1 MGRVQSWDNAWDF
14 NAMSVYNTISSLA
27 ESPLQQGLLYAGTDD
42 GIIQVSEDDG
52 GSWTRTEVGSIDGI
66 PSTAFVNNLY
76 ADLFDADVVYAALD
90 NHKFGDFSPYL
101 IKSSDRGKTWESIV
115 GNLPDRTLIWR
126 VVQDHVNPQL
136 LFAATEFGI
145 YFTTSGGEEWTK
157 VNSDATISFRD
168 ITIQRR
174 ENDVVAASFGRSFF
188 ILDDY
193 TPLRELTPELLA
205 QEAHLFPARRAYLY
219 VPRDVAGGAQGATYY
234 AAPNPEHGATFT
246 YYLKSGAA
254 TLKQERR
261 KAEEEAGDGDIPFPG
276 LGCTRS
282 GG

>member
-1 MGRVQSWDNAWDF
+1 M
-14 NAMSVYNTISSLA
+14 
-27 ESPLQQGLLYAGTDD
+27 
-42 GIIQVSEDDG
+42 
-52 GSWTRTEVGSIDGI
+52 
-66 PSTAFVNNLY
+66 
-76 ADLFDADVVYAALD
+76 
-90 NHKFGDFSPYL
+90 L
-101 IKSSDRGKTWESIV
+101 IRSCC
-115 GNLPDRTLIWR
+115 L
-126 VVQDHVNPQL
+126 
-136 LFAATEFGI
+136 AATEFGI
-145 YFTTSGGEEWTK
+145 YFTTSGGAEWTK

-174 ENDVVAASFGRSFF
+174 ENDVVAASFGRSFL

-193 TPLRELTPELLA
+193 TPLREVTPDLLA

-276 LGCTRS
+276 WDALEA